1 MTDSQSAI
9 DDESAPMNGKGIVA
23 VSPLSGG
30 ADVQLLLRLRAIAI
44 AGQSLALIVSGL
56 LIDVDLPFLALIAGV
71 LVLGGLNLY
80 SWLRLRRGLRG
91 EELPTHFLDERAFYY
106 QVLADI
112 SVLTYLLYFAG
123 GPENPFHDM
132 FLLPLTVAAAAL
144 PWRYVWRVVIA
155 SVSGYTVVALWY
167 VPFTIP
173 AGAGASQSVLMAG
186 QWINH
191 VLLALLVTYF
201 IARITQ
207 GLRARDRLLE
217 DAHVR
222 ELRNSCA
229 VAVGSVAA
237 GVAHELGTPLSTIQ
251 VVLRE
256 MRRNYADD
264 PAIAT
269 DLDVVADQLGE
280 CRSILGGIREYVQAL
295 RNGDKPVPVDALLDD
310 VAERFLDI
318 RPGIHLLKSA
328 AGPEPVPFIVPDLA
342 LQQAMIN
349 LLNNAADV
357 SPQWVA
363 IEASWNATRLIIK
376 VRDQGPGIS
385 PVLAEKLGKVF
396 ISTKAPERGNGLG
409 LFLTN
414 VTMSRLGGRLRLYNH
429 AEGGACA
436 ELLLPLEPTAPQ
448 TTGQ

>member
-1 MTDSQSAI
+1 MNSATLTDNNMIHDPAKGVVAG
-9 DDESAPMNGKGIVA
+9 AP
-23 VSPLSGG
+23 LLGG
-30 ADVQLLLRLRAIAI
+30 ADVHLLLRLRAVAI

-56 LIDVDLPFLALIAGV
+56 LIDVDLPFLALSCGV
-71 LVLGGLNLY
+71 VVLASLNVY
-80 SWLRLRRGLRG
+80 SWLRLRNGARRD
-91 EELPTHFLDERAFYY
+91 ELPLHWLDERAFYY

-112 SVLTYLLYFAG
+112 AVLTYLLYFAG
-123 GPENPFHDM
+123 GPDNPFHDM

-144 PWRYVWRVVIA
+144 PWRYVWRVVLA
-155 SVSGYTVVALWY
+155 SVTGYTFVALKF
-167 VPFTIP
+167 VPITIP
-173 AGAGASQSVLMAG
+173 PALGGTHEVMMFG
-186 QWINH
+186 QWVNH

-207 GLRARDRLLE
+207 GLRARDKLIE
-217 DAHVR
+217 DAHIR

-256 MRRNYADD
+256 MRRTHADN

-269 DLDVVADQLGE
+269 DLDVVSDQLGE
-280 CRSILGGIREYVQAL
+280 CRSILGGIRDYVHAL
-295 RNGDKPVPVDALLDD
+295 RNGDTPIPVDTLIDD

-318 RPGIHLLKSA
+318 RPGINLNKTLD
-328 AGPEPVPFIVPDLA
+328 GPLPAPTIVPDLA

-357 SPQWVA
+357 SPHAVSIDGKWT
-363 IEASWNATRLIIK
+363 ASQLVIR
-376 VRDQGPGIS
+376 VHDRGPGIS
-385 PVLAEKLGKVF
+385 PALAEKLGKVLV
-396 ISTKAPERGNGLG
+396 STKAPDAGNGLG

-414 VTMSRLGGRLRLYNH
+414 VTMSRLGGRLRLFNH
-429 AEGGACA
+429 SEGGACA
-436 ELLLPLEPTAPQ
+436 ELVLPLGSPAQ
-448 TTGQ
+448 QGRQ

>member
-1 MTDSQSAI
+1 MSSRDTAL
-9 DDESAPMNGKGIVA
+9 DDLLAPDAGPRVVA
-23 VSPLSGG
+23 GRPLSAG
-30 ADVQLLLRLRAIAI
+30 ADVQLLLRLRAVAI
-44 AGQSLALIVSGL
+44 AGQSLALVVSAL
-56 LIDVDLPFLALIAGV
+56 LIEIDLPFIALIGGV
-71 LVLGGLNLY
+71 AVLAGLNLY
-80 SWLRLRRGLRG
+80 SWLRLRGG
-91 EELPTHFLDERAFYY
+91 NAPAHALDERAFYY

-112 SVLTYLLYFAG
+112 AVLTYLLYFAG
-123 GPENPFHDM
+123 GPDNPFHDM

-144 PWRYVWRVVIA
+144 PWRYVWRVVLA
-155 SVSGYTVVALWY
+155 SVTGYTFVALEY
-167 VPFTIP
+167 VPFAIP
-173 AGAGASQSVLMAG
+173 ESAGISHRVLMLG

-256 MRRNYADD
+256 MRRNYAGNA
-264 PAIAT
+264 AIAT
-269 DLDVVADQLGE
+269 DLDVVSDQLGE
-280 CRSILGGIREYVQAL
+280 CRSILGGIRDYVQAL
-295 RNGDKPVPVDALLDD
+295 RDGDKPVPVDALVAD

-318 RPGIHLLKSA
+318 RPGIHLVQSID
-328 AGPEPVPFIVPDLA
+328 GPEPVPTIVPDLA
-342 LQQAMIN
+342 LQQAVIN

-357 SPQWVA
+357 SPQWIS
-363 IEASWNATRLIIK
+363 IEAKWSTTRLVIRI
-376 VRDQGPGIS
+376 RDRGPGIS
-385 PVLAEKLGKVF
+385 PELAEKLGKVLL
-396 ISTKAPERGNGLG
+396 STKAPEAGNGLG

-429 AEGGACA
+429 AEGGTCA
-436 ELLLPLEPTAPQ
+436 ELLLPLSSSAPRQ
-448 TTGQ
+448 SRP

>member
-1 MTDSQSAI
+1 MDSSKLTGDSTIHDPARGVVAG
-9 DDESAPMNGKGIVA
+9 AP
-23 VSPLSGG
+23 LLGG
-30 ADVQLLLRLRAIAI
+30 ADVRLLLRLRAVAI
-44 AGQSLALIVSGL
+44 AGQSLALLVSGL
-56 LIDVDLPFLALIAGV
+56 LIDIELPFLALSCGV
-71 LVLGGLNLY
+71 AVLAGLNVY
-80 SWLRLRRGLRG
+80 TWLRLRNGARRD
-91 EELPTHFLDERAFYY
+91 ELPLHWLDERAFFY
-106 QVLADI
+106 QVLVDI
-112 SVLTYLLYFAG
+112 AVLTYLLYFAG
-123 GPENPFHDM
+123 GPENPFHGM

-144 PWRYVWRVVIA
+144 PWRYVWRVVLA
-155 SVSGYTVVALWY
+155 SVTGYTFVALKF

-173 AGAGASQSVLMAG
+173 PALGGPHEVMMFG
-186 QWINH
+186 QWVNH

-201 IARITQ
+201 IVRITQ

-217 DAHVR
+217 DAHIR

-256 MRRNYADD
+256 MRRTHADN

-269 DLDVVADQLGE
+269 DLDVVSDQLGE
-280 CRSILGGIREYVQAL
+280 CRSILGGIRDYVQAL
-295 RNGDKPVPVDALLDD
+295 RNGDKPVPVDTLVDD

-318 RPGIHLLKSA
+318 RPGVNLSKSLD
-328 AGPEPVPFIVPDLA
+328 GPLPAPLIVPDLA

-357 SPQWVA
+357 SPHAVTV
-363 IEASWNATRLIIK
+363 EARWTTSQLVIRVLD
-376 VRDQGPGIS
+376 RGPGIS
-385 PVLAEKLGKVF
+385 PALAERLGKVLV
-396 ISTKAPERGNGLG
+396 STKAPDAGNGLG

-414 VTMSRLGGRLRLYNH
+414 VTMSRLGGRLKLFNH

-436 ELLLPLEPTAPQ
+436 ELVLPVGSAAKPE
-448 TTGQ
+448 